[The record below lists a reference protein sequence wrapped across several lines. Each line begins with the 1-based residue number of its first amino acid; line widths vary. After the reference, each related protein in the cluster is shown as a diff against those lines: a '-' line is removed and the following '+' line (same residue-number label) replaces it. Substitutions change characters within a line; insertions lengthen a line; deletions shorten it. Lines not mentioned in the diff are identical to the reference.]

1 MKTPYVCFLEVRHP
15 QYSTRPSA
23 LFVMRSMTTTCLFET
38 SRRAEA
44 TAFLARLNLKEKN
57 VVLNFYERFYAIR
70 TLIGI

>member
-1 MKTPYVCFLEVRHP
+1 
-15 QYSTRPSA
+15 
-23 LFVMRSMTTTCLFET
+23 MTTTCLFET

-44 TAFLARLNLKEKN
+44 TALSTRLDLKEKN